1 MTNIIFLDVDGVLND
16 EGYIN
21 KCYEKHHTP
30 MSMNFVPFNPRSLK
44 NLREIYESIL
54 DNGND
59 PLIIL
64 SSSWRL
70 SEIDRTIVE
79 ARLAEYGM
87 RIFGVTPYI
96 NSNRGIEIINWLEK
110 NNHLDSPFVILDDDK
125 FDIINK
131 LELISHFVNTTFKR
145 GLVRHKALEAINI
158 LKNEGGLNETR
169 HKLKQGVFIC

>member
-16 EGYIN
+16 EGYID
-21 KCYEKHHTP
+21 KCYEKHHMP

-44 NLREIYESIL
+44 NLRKIYESIL
-54 DNGND
+54 DNSND

-87 RIFGVTPYI
+87 RILGVTPYI
-96 NSNRGIEIINWLEK
+96 HSERGIEIINWLEK

-125 FDIINK
+125 FDIVCQP
-131 LELISHFVNTTFKR
+131 ELVPHFVNTTFKR
-145 GLVRHKALEAINI
+145 GLIGQKAIKAIQI
-158 LKNEGGLNETR
+158 LNKIGGLNETR
-169 HKLKQGVFIC
+169 NKLKSEIY